1 MAAVLAV
8 ALATAPAFAA
18 TLTLRAYDEAGNLLS
33 TSEFLARTTAGSAG
47 WRNDLV
53 YRIADGT
60 AVAHL
65 PISDSGGL
73 PALDITEAD
82 SGLAVAWPTVNT
94 GYSTLFLDNLGAG
107 LSAGTV
113 VFNERAALD
122 VRAKLDDAITR
133 RPAYVAS
140 AAFTSAVDDAD
151 AAIADAG
158 VAATEAEAAVLYQQA
173 LDRAAQASELLLA
186 EYGRQRALA
195 AEINEWWGVTVDR
208 VNDYANVVD
217 SIANLVEYVPNRAW
231 VRIVFDEGVPA
242 TDYDTLVAAAQAAGL
257 VVVGEI
263 LDSYAMPLYPMA
275 EFQARVAEYVDHFP
289 TIDVWEIGNEVNGEW
304 LGPDAAARVAWAA
317 DYVKTQDPGDT
328 TMLTFYWQMGTAG
341 GPATSLFQWIDD
353 NVDAGLRADLDVVA
367 LSTWIGD
374 APFGIAHDEVYERLH
389 ALFPTQ
395 RIVMGELGYW
405 SPGTTKAWWWRSQT
419 DPTGAVRRA
428 LAEHMY
434 LANLGFD
441 YADGGVFWWYY
452 FDEMRDRGP
461 LWATVHDAYRSIHF
475 CDDADSDEACDFQD
489 NCPADANADQTDAD
503 GDGLGDVCDLACPD
517 GEQTILGK
525 LQLDFS
531 DERPDRL
538 KLKAWVEASG
548 PIDPATDGIDLRLE
562 SGSAVLLDITLGG
575 AGAPAPFVEKNGK
588 YSYKDRDASAGGIA
602 KAQLKPVRGSEGL
615 WVLQVKG
622 KALDVPT
629 PTEPKGRMLLNFG
642 VTCSE
647 THADATVCELYDGRL
662 ICY

>member
-1 MAAVLAV
+1 LAAVLAV

-263 LDSYAMPLYPMA
+263 LDSYAMPLYPMSITSPRSTSGRSA
-275 EFQARVAEYVDHFP
+275 TRSTANGSAP
-289 TIDVWEIGNEVNGEW
+289 TR
-304 LGPDAAARVAWAA
+304 P
-317 DYVKTQDPGDT
+317 
-328 TMLTFYWQMGTAG
+328 
-341 GPATSLFQWIDD
+341 
-353 NVDAGLRADLDVVA
+353 RA
-367 LSTWIGD
+367 
-374 APFGIAHDEVYERLH
+374 
-389 ALFPTQ
+389 
-395 RIVMGELGYW
+395 
-405 SPGTTKAWWWRSQT
+405 SPGPPTT
-419 DPTGAVRRA
+419 
-428 LAEHMY
+428 
-434 LANLGFD
+434 
-441 YADGGVFWWYY
+441 
-452 FDEMRDRGP
+452 
-461 LWATVHDAYRSIHF
+461 
-475 CDDADSDEACDFQD
+475 
-489 NCPADANADQTDAD
+489 
-503 GDGLGDVCDLACPD
+503 
-517 GEQTILGK
+517 
-525 LQLDFS
+525 
-531 DERPDRL
+531 
-538 KLKAWVEASG
+538 
-548 PIDPATDGIDLRLE
+548 
-562 SGSAVLLDITLGG
+562 
-575 AGAPAPFVEKNGK
+575 
-588 YSYKDRDASAGGIA
+588 
-602 KAQLKPVRGSEGL
+602 
-615 WVLQVKG
+615 
-622 KALDVPT
+622 
-629 PTEPKGRMLLNFG
+629 
-642 VTCSE
+642 
-647 THADATVCELYDGRL
+647 
-662 ICY
+662 